1 MTLPQDLITQTEA
14 AKLRGVS
21 RQMINSL
28 VRRGIL
34 PAYGPDKRVRIADV
48 RAYRVT
54 PGGQPQHRRN
64 KNPGQR

>member
-1 MTLPQDLITQTEA
+1 MALPQDLITQTEA

-28 VRRGIL
+28 VSRGIL
-34 PAYGPDKRVRIADV
+34 PSYGPDKMIRMADL
-48 RAYRVT
+48 RAYKRT
-54 PGGQPQHRRN
+54 PGGQPQHR